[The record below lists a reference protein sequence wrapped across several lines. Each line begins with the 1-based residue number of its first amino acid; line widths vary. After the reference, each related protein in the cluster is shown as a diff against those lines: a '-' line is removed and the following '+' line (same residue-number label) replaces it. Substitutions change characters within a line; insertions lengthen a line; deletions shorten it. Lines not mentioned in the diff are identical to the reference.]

1 MKSANNRKKLAY
13 FRAENLHSQLFLL
26 PLHRFSATILIY
38 MQNSQQI
45 TPIEIQE
52 FFRNK
57 RRNKLQWYV
66 LYVTSQHERKIAD
79 AITQKEE
86 SIYLQKQM
94 NGTLTDSDY
103 KIKTYVPTQTVK
115 RKWSDRI
122 VKKKV
127 VIIPGVIFLRMKLID
142 KQRIYIDSNI
152 KSFLFNKEKKEPEPI
167 PDWQMY
173 QFQQLVNEN
182 TDLSMET
189 PELGDTVKITVGK
202 FEGFVGMLI
211 RKNNGE
217 TKFQI
222 RIAGLAFP
230 INISKDDVIK
240 VEPGTLP
247 DLPDEIWH

>member
-1 MKSANNRKKLAY
+1 MQGN
-13 FRAENLHSQLFLL
+13 SQL
-26 PLHRFSATILIY
+26 
-38 MQNSQQI
+38 
-45 TPIEIQE
+45 TPEEIQSML
-52 FFRNK
+52 RNR

-66 LYVTSQHERKIAD
+66 LYVTAQHERKIAD
-79 AITQKEE
+79 AISKQEE
-86 SIYLQKQM
+86 SIYLQKQI
-94 NGTLTDSDY
+94 NGKLTDSDY

-115 RKWSDRI
+115 RKWSDR
-122 VKKKV
+122 VVEKQV
-127 VIIPGVIFLRMKLID
+127 VIIPGVIFLRLKLVD
-142 KQRIYIDSNI
+142 KQRIYIDTNI
-152 KSFLFNKEKKEPEPI
+152 RSFLYNKDKREPEPI

-189 PELGDTVKITVGK
+189 PEIGDSVKIVIGK
-202 FEGFVGMLI
+202 FKGFVGELI

-230 INISKDDVIK
+230 INISKEEVVK

-247 DLPDEIWH
+247 ELPDELWH